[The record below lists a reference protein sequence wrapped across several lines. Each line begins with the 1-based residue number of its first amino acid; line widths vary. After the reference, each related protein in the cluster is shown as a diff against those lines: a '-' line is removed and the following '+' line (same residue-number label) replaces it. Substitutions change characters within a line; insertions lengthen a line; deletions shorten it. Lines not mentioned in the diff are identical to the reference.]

1 MDNSQDEYK
10 KVLLERDSMITKQG
24 EQMAQLVNIIEIYEK
39 ENSMLKGKIS
49 NSSDNEDIKNNVNNN
64 NDNKINEIKNIAAN
78 QLILFMLL
86 AILIL
91 ILAYVRNR

>member
-10 KVLLERDSMITKQG
+10 KVLLERDNIITKQG
-24 EQMAQLVNIIEIYEK
+24 EQMTKLVNIIEIYEK
-39 ENSMLKGKIS
+39 ENNVLKDKIS
-49 NSSDNEDIKNNVNNN
+49 SSQSNNKNEINNVDNKI
-64 NDNKINEIKNIAAN
+64 NKINEIKNIAAN

-91 ILAYVRNR
+91 ILTYLRNN

>member
-1 MDNSQDEYK
+1 MNNSQDEYK

-39 ENSMLKGKIS
+39 ENNALKDKLS
-49 NSSDNEDIKNNVNNN
+49 NSSDNEDIKNNVNS